1 MLINCVAYQ
10 DGRKLAD
17 LDIEQISDYLGK
29 PGCFVWVALR
39 DATHDELEK
48 MREEFSLH
56 PLAVEDAHNG
66 HQRPK
71 IEEYGY
77 GESLFAVVHSLE
89 PQGAEIAVGEVDI
102 FVGGN
107 FVLSVRNRSSQTL
120 LGVRERC
127 EREPELLK
135 QGSGF
140 VLYAI
145 MDAVVDR
152 YFPLIDAIE
161 SELEAVEDHIFDKG
175 TARSNIG
182 RLLAGTES
190 RFAKKA

>member
-17 LDIEQISDYLGK
+17 LDIEEISDYLEK

-39 DATHDELEK
+39 DAAVAELEK
-48 MREEFSLH
+48 MREEFGLH

-71 IEEYGY
+71 IEEYG
-77 GESLFAVVHSLE
+77 ETLFAVVHLLE
-89 PQGAEIAVGEVDI
+89 QQQGEIAVGEVDI
-102 FVGGN
+102 FVGHN
-107 FVLSVRNRSSQTL
+107 FVLSVRSRSSQHL
-120 LGVRERC
+120 FDVRERC
-127 EREPELLK
+127 EREPELLRH
-135 QGSGF
+135 GAGF

-161 SELEAVEDHIFDKG
+161 SELEPS
-175 TARSNIG
+175 RSASSTRAWRAATSSG
-182 RLLAGTES
+182 STTSSA
-190 RFAKKA
+190 AW